1 LTTSGFLRLHP
12 GRQKLSNFPHSRSDV
27 KWHLKTENV
36 NPLFG
41 LLGMLLVA
49 RCAHSVKEADPIPR
63 ASVESVLNLPI
74 ASEQVARQMA
84 IEGAKKEFRT
94 EEIVIREV
102 EEDGN
107 GWTFFLQKPSGCSV
121 GVMKKSGKMLFRKA
135 M

>member
-1 LTTSGFLRLHP
+1 MLNGI
-12 GRQKLSNFPHSRSDV
+12 
-27 KWHLKTENV
+27 LKTENV

-41 LLGMLLVA
+41 LLGILLLA
-49 RCAHSVKEADPIPR
+49 GCAHSVKEADPIPR

-84 IEGAKKEFRT
+84 IEGAKKEFQT

-107 GWTFFLQKPSGCSV
+107 GWMFFCRSRSV
-121 GVMKKSGKMLFRKA
+121 A
-135 M
+135 A